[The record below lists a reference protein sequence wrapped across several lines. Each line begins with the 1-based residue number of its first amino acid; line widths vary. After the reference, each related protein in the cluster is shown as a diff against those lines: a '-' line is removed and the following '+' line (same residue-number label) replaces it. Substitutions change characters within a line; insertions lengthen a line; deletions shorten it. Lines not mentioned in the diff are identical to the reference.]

1 MKLESTPNQSAEDRD
16 QSAEAKTGL
25 FAWTQALA
33 RRFWQVRILRF
44 FAVGA
49 LNTLFSYIIYA
60 ILVLLGLHYSLA
72 TLFSTILGI
81 IFNFFTTGRLVFRS
95 MDNRLFFKFVLVYGT
110 TYLVNILLLHWLVD
124 VLSIDKLVAGAAIT
138 LPVALLSYLL
148 NSKFTFSNQSET
160 TESLPEKP

>member
-1 MKLESTPNQSAEDRD
+1 MR
-16 QSAEAKTGL
+16 
-25 FAWTQALA
+25 FAWDLKKVIWEDSILSVKKTNSPFNIPDLVE
-33 RRFWQVRILRF
+33 RFWQIRILRF

-49 LNTLFSYIIYA
+49 LNTAFSYAIYA
-60 ILVLLGLHYSLA
+60 ALVLLNLHYSLA

-95 MDNRLFFKFVLVYGT
+95 MDNRLFFKFVLVYGI

-124 VLSIDKLVAGAAIT
+124 LAGMDKLLAGALIT

-148 NSKFTFSNQSET
+148 NSRFTFSNLPRA
-160 TESLPEKP
+160 TENDQGNP